1 LVRIANEA
9 TDQLNVLLSP
19 DLFAVDFLP
28 ILCHIPEWF
37 PGGGFH
43 KIACEWRQSLFDL
56 TDKSYEFV
64 LDQMVRLSPSD
75 LLFGP
80 VMSLFHVLIL
90 LVQAK
95 GTAVPI
101 FVMNLL
107 EGRTLL
113 SRWRKLWRLLRSTSF
128 TALTLR
134 TQKARSFKQRNA
146 SPRRSSGTW
155 ATQTQFTFF
164 VKSTKRTSTMF
175 KCVLLPLLTLFLL
188 RDG

>member
-1 LVRIANEA
+1 MVRIADGA

-19 DLFAVDFLP
+19 GLFAVDFLP
-28 ILCHIPEWF
+28 ILHHIPEWLT
-37 PGGGFH
+37 GGGFH
-43 KIACEWRQSLFDL
+43 KIAREWRQLLFDL

-90 LVQAK
+90 VQAK
-95 GTAVPI
+95 GTAAPN

-113 SRWRKLWRLLRSTSF
+113 LRWRKLWCLLWSTSF

-155 ATQTQFTFF
+155 ATQTQFTSF
-164 VKSTKRTSTMF
+164 VESTKRTSTMF

-188 RDG
+188 RNG